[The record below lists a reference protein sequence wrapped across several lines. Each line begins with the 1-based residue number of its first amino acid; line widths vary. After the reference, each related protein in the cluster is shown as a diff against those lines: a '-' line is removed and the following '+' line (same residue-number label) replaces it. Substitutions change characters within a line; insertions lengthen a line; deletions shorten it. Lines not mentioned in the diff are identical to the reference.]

1 MMCRMCDEFIKRGL
15 FIISVFLFM
24 ENVDDELMT
33 FNQIS

>member
-1 MMCRMCDEFIKRGL
+1 MKFIKQGL
-15 FIISVFLFM
+15 FIISVFLLL

>member
-1 MMCRMCDEFIKRGL
+1 MKFIKQGL
-15 FIISVFLFM
+15 FIISVFLLI

>member
-1 MMCRMCDEFIKRGL
+1 MKFIKQGL

-24 ENVDDELMT
+24 ENEDDELMT